1 MGGWMDGGEE
11 HQLTEVIHGTVPRG
25 PRKNLTG
32 YGDETE

>member
-1 MGGWMDGGEE
+1 MDGGEE
-11 HQLTEVIHGTVPRG
+11 HQLTEVIIHATVPRG